1 MTDNAME
8 ARLLLWEAKIILESL
23 MREEER
29 LQTAIAT
36 SGDEDEIADRNE
48 DLIKLRLVL
57 ERLKEQAVGKF
68 GRGVLNFDKAP
79 L

>member
-8 ARLLLWEAKIILESL
+8 ARLLVWEAKIVLESL
-23 MREEER
+23 LREEER

-36 SGDEDEIADRNE
+36 SDDEDEIADREE
-48 DLIKLRLVL
+48 DLIKLRLL
-57 ERLKEQAVGKF
+57 LKRLKENAIGKF
-68 GRGVLNFDKAP
+68 GPGVLNFDKAP